1 MTFVVILGILIVA
14 GVLNYLFSFLQW
26 YMAVQSGIKISLGQ
40 LFRMRRQG
48 MPVNVLLDNLIK
60 ARQFGIDVT
69 IEQLYLHHKKGGDV
83 YNLVDGLVR
92 ARRYG
97 LIIPL
102 ERARKAD
109 LMKIR
114 LPEAVDIIAR
124 NRGLRLKRV
133 SSELSRQGRPSP
145 FY

>member
-1 MTFVVILGILIVA
+1 MTFLVILGILILA
-14 GVLNYLFSFLQW
+14 GVLNHLFSFLQW
-26 YMAVQSGIKISLGQ
+26 YMAVNSGIKISLGQ
-40 LFRMRRQG
+40 LFRMRKKG

-60 ARQFGIDVT
+60 ARQFNIDVT

-97 LIIPL
+97 LLIPFD
-102 ERARKAD
+102 RARKAD

-114 LPEAVDIIAR
+114 LPEAVDIIAQ

-133 SSELSRQGRPSP
+133 GREISAQAKAASL
-145 FY
+145 F